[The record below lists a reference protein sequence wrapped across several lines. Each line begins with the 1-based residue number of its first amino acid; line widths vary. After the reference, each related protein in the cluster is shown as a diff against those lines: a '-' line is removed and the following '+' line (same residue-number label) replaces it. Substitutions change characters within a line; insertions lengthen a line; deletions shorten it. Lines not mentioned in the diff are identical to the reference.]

1 MESPLFLA
9 DLLIGHERTFL
20 HRRGFRRTK
29 VRAPGE
35 GGRGGGQG
43 GGTRTKATALALS
56 RPPPLNPNMNISQ
69 REFLA
74 GTGFLGLAGLSGSTA
89 LSAAEPRGARTSTV
103 FNVLDFGAKGDG
115 KTPDSEAIQKALDAA
130 GQVSGT
136 VYLPAGSYACHD
148 LKVHPHTT
156 LLAEPQWGY
165 REDGGAMLLLD
176 SDDADC
182 VLNITGA
189 FGVHLRGLF
198 LRGRRDTAKAIHGV
212 FLNNAEKYS
221 AKEDAIVIDDCK
233 IERFSGHGVHL
244 LRIWL
249 FIIRHSIMQANKGCG
264 VQITGWDGFVTDNQ
278 FSGNGSHGFA
288 CESVG
293 ATVMFT
299 ANRVEW
305 NQGYGL
311 LLTSG
316 DAWNVTGNCFD
327 RNWGAGV
334 CALKM
339 RTTSITGN
347 VFRRCGKD
355 SRRLPEAERSCHVR
369 LEECSGLT
377 FVSNVCAAGRDDG
390 GRGDYTPHHG
400 FLVRKLSHCVIS
412 ANTLFRGYLKDMTAD
427 LGEHGPEYV
436 FANNVGSAMSA

>member
-1 MESPLFLA
+1 MVPMEMNKRQFL
-9 DLLIGHERTFL
+9 
-20 HRRGFRRTK
+20 RG
-29 VRAPGE
+29 
-35 GGRGGGQG
+35 
-43 GGTRTKATALALS
+43 ATV
-56 RPPPLNPNMNISQ
+56 
-69 REFLA
+69 
-74 GTGFLGLAGLSGSTA
+74 LGLAGLGASTSGR
-89 LSAAEPRGARTSTV
+89 AAEQSGARTGSV
-103 FNVLDFGAKGDG
+103 CNVLEFGAKGDG

-130 GQVSGT
+130 GAASGT
-136 VYLPAGSYACHD
+136 VYFPAGRYLCHD
-148 LKVHPHTT
+148 LKVFPHMT

-165 REDGGAMLLLD
+165 RGDGGAMLLLD

-182 VLNITGA
+182 LLNITGA
-189 FGVHLRGLF
+189 FGVHLHGLF
-198 LRGRRDTAKAIHGV
+198 LRGRREAKKAIHGV

-221 AKEDAIVIDDCK
+221 PQEDAIVIDDCK

-249 FIIRHSIMQANKGCG
+249 FIIRHNILQANRGCG

-293 ATVMFT
+293 ATIMFT

-305 NQGYGL
+305 NKGYGL
-311 LLTSG
+311 YFQAG

-327 RNWGAGV
+327 RNGGAGL

-339 RTTSITGN
+339 RTTTITGN

-355 SRRLPEAERSCHVR
+355 SSALPEGERSCQVR

-377 FVSNVCAAGRDDG
+377 FVSNVGAAGRDDG
-390 GRGDYTPHHG
+390 GRGKYSPQFG
-400 FLVRKLSHCVIS
+400 LLVRKLSHSVVS
-412 ANTLFRGYLKDMTAD
+412 ANSFFQGYLKEMTAD

-436 FANNVGSAMSA
+436 FANNVGSVRNL

>member
-1 MESPLFLA
+1 
-9 DLLIGHERTFL
+9 
-20 HRRGFRRTK
+20 
-29 VRAPGE
+29 
-35 GGRGGGQG
+35 
-43 GGTRTKATALALS
+43 
-56 RPPPLNPNMNISQ
+56 MNK
-69 REFLA
+69 REFLLS
-74 GTGFLGLAGLSGSTA
+74 TGVLGVAGLTGA
-89 LSAAEPRGARTSTV
+89 SAATGAEPSSARNSSV

-115 KTPDSEAIQKALDAA
+115 KTPDSPVIQKALDAA
-130 GQVSGT
+130 GAVSGT
-136 VYLPAGSYACHD
+136 VYFPAGRYLCHD

-156 LLAEPQWGY
+156 VLAEPQWGY
-165 REDGGAMLLLD
+165 RGDAGAMLLLD
-176 SDDADC
+176 SDEADC
-182 VLNITGA
+182 LLNITGA

-198 LRGRRDTAKAIHGV
+198 LQGRRDGKKAIHGV

-221 AKEDAIVIDDCK
+221 SKEDAIVIDDCK

-249 FIIRHSIMQANKGCG
+249 FILRHSIVQGNKECG

-278 FSGNGSHGFA
+278 LSGNGSHDFA
-288 CESVG
+288 CDSVG

-305 NQGYGL
+305 NRGYGL
-311 LLTSG
+311 FLCAG

-339 RTTSITGN
+339 RTTTITGN

-355 SRRLPEAERSCHVR
+355 SSRLPEGERSCQVR

-390 GRGDYTPHHG
+390 GRGSVTPQVG
-400 FLVRKLSHCVIS
+400 LLVRKLSHCVVS
-412 ANTLFRGYLKDMTAD
+412 GNSFFRGYLKEMTAD
-427 LGEHGPEYV
+427 LGEHGPDCV
-436 FANNVGSAMSA
+436 FANNVGSPMQ

>member
-1 MESPLFLA
+1 M
-9 DLLIGHERTFL
+9 
-20 HRRGFRRTK
+20 K
-29 VRAPGE
+29 
-35 GGRGGGQG
+35 
-43 GGTRTKATALALS
+43 K
-56 RPPPLNPNMNISQ
+56 
-69 REFLA
+69 REFLV
-74 GTGFLGLAGLSGSTA
+74 GTTFLGMAGLTGVS
-89 LSAAEPRGARTSTV
+89 SARAVEPKSLRNTSIY
-103 FNVLDFGAKGDG
+103 NVLDLGAKGDG

-130 GQVSGT
+130 GAVGGT
-136 VYLPAGSYACHD
+136 VYLPAGRYLCHD

-156 LLAEPQWGY
+156 VLAEPQWGY
-165 REDGGAMLLLD
+165 RGDGGAMLLLD
-176 SDDADC
+176 SDEADC
-182 VLNITGA
+182 LLNITGA
-189 FGVHLRGLF
+189 FGVHLHGLF
-198 LRGRRDTAKAIHGV
+198 LKGRRESKKAIHGV
-212 FLNNAEKYS
+212 FLNNAQEYS
-221 AKEDAIVIDDCK
+221 RQEDAIVIDDCK

-244 LRIWL
+244 LRIWV
-249 FIIRHSIMQANKGCG
+249 FIIRHSIFQGNKGCG

-311 LLTSG
+311 YLLAG

-327 RNWGAGV
+327 RNWGAGL

-339 RTTSITGN
+339 RTTTITGN

-355 SRRLPEAERSCHVR
+355 SSLLPEGERSCQVR

-390 GRGDYTPHHG
+390 GKGDYTPHFG
-400 FLVRKLSHCVIS
+400 FLVHKLSHSVIS
-412 ANTLFRGYLKDMTAD
+412 ANTLFKGYMKEMTAD

-436 FANNVGSAMSA
+436 FANNVGCPMTV